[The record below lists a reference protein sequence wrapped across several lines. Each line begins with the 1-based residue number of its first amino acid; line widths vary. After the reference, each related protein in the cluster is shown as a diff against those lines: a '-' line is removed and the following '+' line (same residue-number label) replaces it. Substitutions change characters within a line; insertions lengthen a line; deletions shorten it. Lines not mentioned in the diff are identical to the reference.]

1 MGVLASIDDIAFH
14 SNIPVAA
21 DITVAIVYA
30 VFGKKALFKKDSLTP
45 PVSHL

>member
-1 MGVLASIDDIAFH
+1 MRAIANVEDIAFH